1 MAEEKSPPRE
11 LREAKERFLALIED
25 IRPELHRYCARMT
38 GSRVEGEDVVQEAL
52 ARAYYALS
60 TMESIPP
67 LRPWLF
73 RIAHNKALDWLR
85 RYETRNVVSLEET
98 GPETIAAIEDEDPVE
113 RSEAASLALAYFVRL
128 PPGPR
133 SAVILKDVLDH
144 SIREIATLLEM
155 TEPAVK
161 AALHRGRKA
170 FQSIAPSGDPSARID
185 VPAELTRYVALFNAR
200 DWDGLRLTLAEDV
213 RLDLVG
219 KARLHGK
226 DEVGNYFGNYDRQ
239 EDVHLRIAPFEDE
252 VAIFATQPGW
262 PPYVM
267 LLRWE
272 SDRLT
277 GIRDFRYVPYI
288 LEDY

>member
-25 IRPELHRYCARMT
+25 IRPELHRYCTRMT
-38 GSRVEGEDVVQEAL
+38 GSRVEGEDVVQDAL

-60 TMESIPP
+60 TMESVPP

-85 RYETRNVVSLEET
+85 RYDTRNVVSIEGSDVELV
-98 GPETIAAIEDEDPVE
+98 PDVEDEDPVE
-113 RSEAASLALAYFVRL
+113 RSEAASLALAHFLRL

-144 SIREIATLLEM
+144 SIREIAALLEM

-161 AALHRGRKA
+161 ASLHRGRRA
-170 FQSIAPSGDPSARID
+170 LRAVAPSADPPAQAE
-185 VPAELTRYVALFNAR
+185 VPAELARYVALFNAR
-200 DWDGLRLTLAEDV
+200 DWDGLRTTLAEDV

-219 KARLHGK
+219 KARLRGK
-226 DEVGNYFGNYDRQ
+226 EEVGRYFGNYDRQ
-239 EDVHLRIAPFEDE
+239 EDVHLRIAPFENDI
-252 VAIFATQPGW
+252 AIFATQPGW

-272 SDRLT
+272 DGRLASV
-277 GIRDFRYVPYI
+277 RDFRYVPYI